1 MNGSLRFGVRYVEMG
16 QLLSYT
22 LTPDNP
28 FPRSRQ
34 DSTLA
39 NFCSVIR
46 RNVSRSIADSSG
58 TPEKDAKSLNLAHLP
73 PELAFD
79 ILSYLNATDLYLAA
93 CVWWNLASDEVL
105 WQGLCRATWPYC
117 SAYKTWTE
125 QPNFSFRILF
135 LRLDEARLTFNIDAF
150 EGIKYLQ
157 KYEILSDETDDL
169 AMFLH
174 SAPGLDPV
182 QKRRFLE
189 TRPDV
194 LAGLIRIKNF
204 HQQFLP
210 NALRALLT
218 EIPTPE
224 KNASNFMAQ
233 IIQVFSEHF
242 VRCNPSIG
250 LPPDAVYII
259 CFSLIML
266 SLDFSCPQIKNK
278 MSKREFIRN
287 TRRAALQASCDEFLG
302 SLYDN
307 VYLEGVIAK
316 PSAAPTRSR
325 RSKSSPTHR
334 FPSPHRPFYV
344 FR

>member
-1 MNGSLRFGVRYVEMG
+1 MS
-16 QLLSYT
+16 
-22 LTPDNP
+22 
-28 FPRSRQ
+28 
-34 DSTLA
+34 
-39 NFCSVIR
+39 
-46 RNVSRSIADSSG
+46 
-58 TPEKDAKSLNLAHLP
+58 H
-73 PELAFD
+73 
-79 ILSYLNATDLYLAA
+79 
-93 CVWWNLASDEVL
+93 
-105 WQGLCRATWPYC
+105 
-117 SAYKTWTE
+117 
-125 QPNFSFRILF
+125 
-135 LRLDEARLTFNIDAF
+135 
-150 EGIKYLQ
+150 
-157 KYEILSDETDDL
+157 
-169 AMFLH
+169 
-174 SAPGLDPV
+174 
-182 QKRRFLE
+182 
-189 TRPDV
+189 RPDV
-194 LAGLIRIKNF
+194 LAGMIRIKNF

-224 KNASNFMAQ
+224 QNATKFMAQ
-233 IIQVFSEHF
+233 LIQAFSEHF

-250 LPPDAVYII
+250 LPPGELFVSLPSGRIIVELLSSLPDAVYII

-287 TRRAALQASCDEFLG
+287 TRRAALQPSCDEFLG

-316 PSAAPTRSR
+316 PSIVVPSRSR